1 MLAFIRDDAHI
12 TQDKVEQDSSKR
24 KNLAALKGVL
34 RSKHMVQPWTDA
46 HDLTTR
52 VVESL
57 RNHIS
62 DDEDGH
68 SPRPGWYRGD
78 SLGYSGN
85 VADELARLSAENDTL
100 RRRLDEIN
108 ASRAPQL
115 DLVDIGNLK
124 ITEFKAQRS
133 LYTFNSFGR
142 ANSPSSIA
150 SVMIG
155 TVPTEEYEKFLD
167 DVNRSFEVKLRI
179 VNSGNKAAK
188 DVVVD
193 FEFMPCTEAALM
205 EPELPQSAI
214 MATVSIPPRWKTDPA
229 EHAYI
234 DQRRRDGD
242 SAFVRQRIR
251 SVSPGIGEDLVPFVV
266 HSKHLNGEGWT
277 MVCKYSVTDSE
288 GSTLKGSFSIA
299 VEFDRTKTM
308 TETEIKTA
316 FRATKS

>member
-1 MLAFIRDDAHI
+1 VLAFIRDDAHI

-24 KNLAALKGVL
+24 DKLAALKDVL

-46 HDLTTR
+46 YDLTRR

-57 RNHIS
+57 RNHIN
-62 DDEDGH
+62 DDEDGD

-115 DLVDIGNLK
+115 DLVDTGNQK
-124 ITEFKAQRS
+124 ITEFKGQRS
-133 LYTFNSFGR
+133 LYTFDSFGR

-150 SVMIG
+150 SIMAG

-167 DVNRSFEVKLRI
+167 DVNRSFEIKLRI

-188 DVVVD
+188 DVIVD
-193 FEFMPCTEAALM
+193 LEFVPCTKAALTK
-205 EPELPQSAI
+205 PELPQPAI
-214 MATVSIPPRWKTDPA
+214 KAAVSIPPRWKTDPA

-242 SAFVRQRIR
+242 STFVRQRIR

-288 GSTLKGSFSIA
+288 GSAFNGSFSIA
-299 VEFDRTKTM
+299 VEFDGTKALTDK
-308 TETEIKTA
+308 EIGVT
-316 FRATKS
+316 FRAPES